1 MSAKTKSRST
11 TKKTHETPMLS
22 LRAAVREGSVDV
34 DARTVEL
41 IWTTGAKGRRYSWDI
56 GSYMEELEVS
66 DAAVRLDR
74 LNNGAPL
81 LDTHNQYELRAV
93 LAVVERAW
101 IEGGDGH
108 ALVRFSKREDADV
121 VFKDVADGILRNI
134 SVGYAVHRYEV
145 TESEDDKLPTYRAV
159 DWEPMELSLVPIG
172 FDDGA
177 KIRSAKT
184 PAEYEGQRFNTIFE
198 VREASKPSETP
209 AAVPTTQEEDAMTEE
224 EKRAAEEAK
233 RAADETLRRES
244 AEAERK
250 RSLSIRTMARKV
262 QLDDEAFVDDLVER
276 GVSVSDASIA
286 LIDKVAEKQAKDQ
299 PNTRNSQ
306 PTVISGVDTAVLVAK
321 RSAMMNALDHR
332 CAPNTIKLE
341 ETGREFRG
349 MRLVDM
355 ARECVEMVGGNTRG
369 LMPAEIA
376 KAALG
381 CDRQAMRS
389 AGMHSTSDF
398 PLLLGSTV
406 NRSLR
411 AAYEVAPQ
419 TWRPLGRQ
427 TTVPDFRAVTRAALG
442 DIAALEKIKEH
453 GEYQYGT
460 LEEDGAPIKVAK
472 FGKIIA
478 ITWEAIVNDDL
489 GAFTRVPQALGNAAA
504 QTESDVVW
512 SLLLGN
518 PNYTD
523 STPIFHADHG
533 NLAASGGAINTT
545 TLAAARA
552 SMRKQKTKGGAFL
565 NLAPEFLVVGPDKE
579 LEAYQFTSSNYV
591 PAKNAD
597 INDSRNAALTVIVDA
612 RITGNQWYL
621 YASPGVVDTFE
632 YAYLEGEQGV
642 FTETREGFEVDGMEI
657 KARLVFGAGW
667 IDYRAGYKNPGA

>member
-1 MSAKTKSRST
+1 MPTPNQVMTR
-11 TKKTHETPMLS
+11 KTHETPAFNF
-22 LRAAVREGSVDV
+22 RASVRPESVDIEN
-34 DARTVEL
+34 RTVEL
-41 IWTTGAKGRRYSWDI
+41 IWTTGAKGRRWSWDV

-66 DAAVRLDR
+66 DVAVRMDR

-81 LDTHNQYELRAV
+81 LGVHNQYELGAV

-101 IEGGDGH
+101 IADGVGH
-108 ALVRFSKREDADV
+108 ALVRFSKREDADI
-121 VFKDVADGILRNI
+121 VFKDVIDGILRNV
-134 SVGYAVHRYEV
+134 SVGYAVHRYELI
-145 TESEDDKLPTYRAV
+145 EAEDDKLPTYRAV
-159 DWEPMELSLVPIG
+159 DWEPLEISLVPIG

-177 KIRSAKT
+177 KVRSAKT
-184 PAEYEGQRFNTIFE
+184 PADYTGDRFKTIFE
-198 VREASKPSETP
+198 VRGANQPTGTT

-250 RSLSIRTMARKV
+250 RSLNIRAMARKV

-276 GVSVSDASIA
+276 GVSVADASIA
-286 LIDKVAEKQAKDQ
+286 LIDKVAEKQSKDQ
-299 PNTRNSQ
+299 PNTRSSQ
-306 PTVISGVDTAVLVAK
+306 PTVVTGGQDVAVLTAK

-332 CAPNTIKLE
+332 CAPTTIKLE
-341 ETGREFRG
+341 EAGREFRG

-406 NRSLR
+406 NRTLR
-411 AAYEVAPQ
+411 AAYELAPQ
-419 TWRPLGRQ
+419 TWRPLGRP

-460 LEEDGAPIKVAK
+460 LEEEGAPIKVAK

-489 GAFTRVPQALGNAAA
+489 GAFTRVPQALGAAAA

-523 STPIFHADHG
+523 GTPIFHADHG

-552 SMRKQKTKGGAFL
+552 AMRKQKSKAGAYL
-565 NLAPEFLVVGPDKE
+565 NLSPEFLIVGPDKE

-657 KARLVFGAGW
+657 KARLVFGAAW
-667 IDYRAGYKNPGA
+667 IDFRPAYKNPGA

>member
-1 MSAKTKSRST
+1 MPTPNQPT
-11 TKKTHETPMLS
+11 INKTHETPMLS

-34 DARTVEL
+34 EQRTVEL
-41 IWTTGAKGRRYSWDI
+41 TWTTGSKGRRWSWDI

-66 DAAVRLDR
+66 AKALRLDR
-74 LNNGAPL
+74 LNNGAPFL
-81 LDTHNQYELRAV
+81 NAHSSYELSDV
-93 LAVVERAW
+93 IGVVEKAW
-101 IEGGDGH
+101 IEGEEGR
-108 ALVRFSKREDADV
+108 ALVRFSQREDVEGIFRDV
-121 VFKDVADGILRNI
+121 QDGILRNI

-145 TESEDDKLPTYRAV
+145 IEEEDDKLPTYRAV
-159 DWEPMELSLVPIG
+159 DWEPLELSLVPIG

-184 PAEYEGQRFNTIFE
+184 AADYQGQRFNTIFE
-198 VREASKPSETP
+198 VREAQQPLDQP
-209 AAVPTTQEEDAMTEE
+209 AAVANTTEETPMNEE
-224 EKRAAEEAK
+224 EKRAAEELIRKQA
-233 RAADETLRRES
+233 E
-244 AEAERK
+244 EAERK
-250 RSLSIRTMARKV
+250 RSLTIRQMAKKV
-262 QLDDEAFVDDLVER
+262 ELGDDVADDLIAR
-276 GVSVSDASIA
+276 GVSIADASSA
-286 LIDKVAEKQAKDQ
+286 LIDKVAERQAGNQ
-299 PNTRNSQ
+299 PQTRNSQ
-306 PTVISGVDTAVLVAK
+306 PTVTGGVDTTVLVAK

-341 ETGREFRG
+341 EAGREFRG

-355 ARECVEMVGGNTRG
+355 ARECVEMVGGSTRG

-398 PLLLGSTV
+398 PLLLGNTV
-406 NRSLR
+406 NRTLR

-442 DIAALEKIKEH
+442 DIAALEQIKEH

-523 STPIFHADHG
+523 GVAIFHANHG

-591 PAKNAD
+591 PAKNSD

-667 IDYRAGYKNPGA
+667 VDYRAGYKNPGA

>member
-1 MSAKTKSRST
+1 MPTPNQPT
-11 TKKTHETPMLS
+11 TNKTHETPMLS

-34 DARTVEL
+34 EQRTVEL
-41 IWTTGAKGRRYSWDI
+41 TWTTGSKGRRWSWDI

-66 DAAVRLDR
+66 DKALRLDR
-74 LNNGAPL
+74 LNNGAPFL
-81 LDTHNQYELRAV
+81 NAHSSYELSDV
-93 LAVVERAW
+93 IGVVEKAW
-101 IEGGDGH
+101 IDGEEGR
-108 ALVRFSKREDADV
+108 ALVRFSQREDVEGIFRDV
-121 VFKDVADGILRNI
+121 QDGILRNI

-145 TESEDDKLPTYRAV
+145 LEEEDDKLPTYRAV
-159 DWEPMELSLVPIG
+159 DWEPLELSLVPIG

-184 PAEYEGQRFNTIFE
+184 AADYQGQRFNTIFE
-198 VREASKPSETP
+198 VREAPASLDPP
-209 AAVPTTQEEDAMTEE
+209 AAVANTPEENPMNEE
-224 EKRAAEEAK
+224 EKRAAEELIRKQA
-233 RAADETLRRES
+233 E
-244 AEAERK
+244 EAERK
-250 RSLSIRTMARKV
+250 RSLTIRQMAKKV
-262 QLDDEAFVDDLVER
+262 DLSDDVADDLIAR
-276 GVSVSDASIA
+276 GVSIADASSA
-286 LIDKVAEKQAKDQ
+286 LIDKVAERQAGSQ
-299 PNTRNSQ
+299 PETRNSQ
-306 PTVISGVDTAVLVAK
+306 STVTGGVDTAVLVAK

-398 PLLLGSTV
+398 PLLLGNTV
-406 NRSLR
+406 NRTLR

-442 DIAALEKIKEH
+442 DIAALEQIKEH

-518 PNYTD
+518 PSYTD
-523 STPIFHADHG
+523 GVAIFHANHG

-591 PAKNAD
+591 PAKNSD

>member
-1 MSAKTKSRST
+1 
-11 TKKTHETPMLS
+11 MLS
-22 LRAAVREGSVDV
+22 LRAAVREGSVNV
-34 DARTVEL
+34 EERTVEL
-41 IWTTGAKGRRYSWDI
+41 TWTTGSKGRRWSWDI

-66 DAAVRLDR
+66 AKALRLDR
-74 LNNGAPL
+74 LNNGAPFL
-81 LDTHNQYELRAV
+81 NAHSSYELSDV
-93 LAVVERAW
+93 IGVVEKAW
-101 IEGGDGH
+101 LEGEEGR
-108 ALVRFSKREDADV
+108 ALVRFSQREDVEGIFRDV
-121 VFKDVADGILRNI
+121 QDGILRNI

-145 TESEDDKLPTYRAV
+145 VEEEDDKLPTYRAV
-159 DWEPMELSLVPIG
+159 DWEPLELSLVPIG

-184 PAEYEGQRFNTIFE
+184 AADYQGQRFNTIFD
-198 VREASKPSETP
+198 VREATTLPDQP
-209 AAVPTTQEEDAMTEE
+209 AAVANTTEENPMTEE
-224 EKRAAEEAK
+224 EKRAAEE
-233 RAADETLRRES
+233 LIRRES
-244 AEAERK
+244 ADAERK
-250 RSLSIRTMARKV
+250 RSMTIRQMAKKV
-262 QLDDEAFVDDLVER
+262 GLGDDVADDLVER
-276 GVSVSDASIA
+276 GVSIADASSA
-286 LIDKVAEKQAKDQ
+286 LIDKVAERQAGGQ
-299 PNTRNSQ
+299 PETRNSQ
-306 PTVISGVDTAVLVAK
+306 PTVIGGVDTAVLVAK

-332 CAPNTIKLE
+332 CAPTTIKLE
-341 ETGREFRG
+341 EAGREFRG

-406 NRSLR
+406 NRTLR

-523 STPIFHADHG
+523 GTPIFHADHG

-552 SMRKQKTKGGAFL
+552 SMRKQKSKGGAFL

-591 PAKNAD
+591 PAKNSD

-667 IDYRAGYKNPGA
+667 IDYRPGYKNPGA

>member
-1 MSAKTKSRST
+1 
-11 TKKTHETPMLS
+11 MLS
-22 LRAAVREGSVDV
+22 LRAAVRAGSVDV

-41 IWTTGAKGRRYSWDI
+41 TWTTGAKGRRWSWDV

-66 DAAVRLDR
+66 EDAVRLDR
-74 LNNGAPL
+74 LNNGAPFL
-81 LDTHNQYELRAV
+81 NAHNSYELDDV
-93 LAVVERAW
+93 IGVVEKAW
-101 IEGGDGH
+101 IDGAEGR
-108 ALVRFSKREDADV
+108 ALVRFSKRDDV
-121 VFKDVADGILRNI
+121 EKIFSDVQDGILRNI

-145 TESEDDKLPTYRAV
+145 TENADDKLPTYRAV

-172 FDDGA
+172 FDDGG
-177 KIRSAKT
+177 KFRSAKT
-184 PAEYEGQRFNTIFE
+184 ADEYKGQRFNTIFE
-198 VREASKPSETP
+198 VREANQPTGTT

-262 QLDDEAFVDDLVER
+262 SLNDEAFVDDLIER
-276 GVSVSDASIA
+276 GVSVADASSA
-286 LIDKVAEKQAKDQ
+286 LIDKLAERQAKDQ

-306 PTVISGVDTAVLVAK
+306 QTVVTGGQDQTVLTAK
-321 RSAMMNALDHR
+321 REAMQNALLHR
-332 CAPNTIKLE
+332 CDAKIKLE
-341 ETGREFRG
+341 DAGREFRG

-355 ARECVEMVGGNTRG
+355 AREFVEMSGGNARG
-369 LMPAEIA
+369 MTPQELAR
-376 KAALG
+376 AALG
-381 CDRQAMRS
+381 CDRQAVRA
-389 AGMHSTSDF
+389 AGMHTTSDF

-406 NRSLR
+406 NRTLR
-411 AAYEVAPQ
+411 DAYTNAPQ

-442 DIAALEKIKEH
+442 DIAALEHVKEH
-453 GEYQYGT
+453 GEYKYGT
-460 LEEDGAPIKVAK
+460 LTEDGAPIKVAK

-478 ITWEAIVNDDL
+478 ITWETIVNDDL
-489 GAFTRVPQALGNAAA
+489 GALTRIPAALGNAAA
-504 QTESDVVW
+504 ATESNVVW
-512 SLLLGN
+512 ALLLGN
-518 PNYTD
+518 PNFTD
-523 STPIFHADHG
+523 GTPFFDAAHG
-533 NLAASGGAINTT
+533 NVAGSGGAINTT

-552 SMRKQKTKGGAFL
+552 AMRKQKSKAGEFL
-565 NLAPEFLVVGPDKE
+565 NLAPEYLVVGPDKE

-597 INDSRNAALTVIVDA
+597 INDVRNASLTVIVDA

-621 YASPGVVDTFE
+621 YAAPGAVDTFE

-667 IDYRAGYKNPGA
+667 IDYRGAYKNPGA

>member
-1 MSAKTKSRST
+1 MSTPTPAT
-11 TKKTHETPMLS
+11 TKKTHDTPMLS

-34 DARTVEL
+34 EARTVEL
-41 IWTTGAKGRRYSWDI
+41 VWTTGAKGHRWSWDV

-66 DAAVRLDR
+66 DEAIRLER

-81 LDTHNQYELRAV
+81 LNTHKSEDLNDV
-93 LAVVERAW
+93 IGVVERAW
-101 IEGGDGH
+101 IEGDQGH
-108 ALVRFSKREDADV
+108 AVVRFSKRDDAEKIFLDV
-121 VFKDVADGILRNI
+121 QDKILRKI
-134 SVGYAVHRYEV
+134 SVKYVVHRYQI
-145 TESEDDKLPTYRAV
+145 TEDSDEKLPTYRAV
-159 DWEPMELSLVPIG
+159 DWEPLELSVVPIA

-177 KIRSAKT
+177 NIRSATT
-184 PAEYEGQRFNTIFE
+184 PADYQGQRFPTIFE
-198 VREASKPSETP
+198 VREAIEPSEQP

-224 EKRAAEEAK
+224 EKRAADEAI
-233 RAADETLRRES
+233 RRES
-244 AEAERK
+244 AETERK
-250 RSLSIRTMARKV
+250 RSLTIRGMARKV
-262 QLDDEAFVDDLVER
+262 ALDDDAFVEDLIER
-276 GVSVSDASIA
+276 GVSVADASIA
-286 LIDKVAEKQAKDQ
+286 LIDKVAERQAKDQ
-299 PNTRNSQ
+299 PNSRNSQ
-306 PTVISGVDTAVLVAK
+306 PTTITGGLDISVLSAK
-321 RSAMMNALDHR
+321 RTAMANALDHR
-332 CAPNTIKLE
+332 CAPTIIKLE
-341 ETGREFRG
+341 EAGREFRG

-406 NRSLR
+406 NRTLR

-523 STPIFHADHG
+523 ATAIFHADHG
-533 NLAASGGAINTT
+533 NLAAAGGAINTT

-552 SMRKQKTKGGAFL
+552 SMRKQKTKAGAFL

>member
-1 MSAKTKSRST
+1 MPKPNQVMTR
-11 TKKTHETPMLS
+11 KTHETPAFS
-22 LRAAVREGSVDV
+22 LRAAVRPESVDIEN
-34 DARTVEL
+34 RTVEL
-41 IWTTGAKGRRYSWDI
+41 TWTTGAKGRRWSWDT

-66 DAAVRLDR
+66 DKAVRLGR

-81 LDTHNQYELRAV
+81 LGVHNQYELRAV

-101 IEGGDGH
+101 LADGEGH
-108 ALVRFSKREDADV
+108 ALVRFSKREDADI
-121 VFKDVADGILRNI
+121 VFKDVIDGILRNV
-134 SVGYAVHRYEV
+134 SVGYAVHQYQL
-145 TESEDDKLPTYRAV
+145 TEEEDDKLPTYRAI
-159 DWEPMELSLVPIG
+159 DWEPLEISLVPIG

-177 KIRSAKT
+177 KVRSAKT
-184 PAEYEGQRFNTIFE
+184 PAEYTGDRFKTIFE
-198 VREASKPSETP
+198 VREATTLPAQP
-209 AAVPTTQEEDAMTEE
+209 AAVANTTEENPMTEE
-224 EKRAAEEAK
+224 EKRAAEE
-233 RAADETLRRES
+233 LIRRES
-244 AEAERK
+244 ADAERK
-250 RSLSIRTMARKV
+250 RSLTIRQMAKKV
-262 QLDDEAFVDDLVER
+262 GLGEDVADDLVER
-276 GVSVSDASIA
+276 GLSIADASA
-286 LIDKVAEKQAKDQ
+286 TLIDKVAERQAGSQ
-299 PNTRNSQ
+299 PETRNSQ
-306 PTVISGVDTAVLVAK
+306 PTVIGGVDTAVLVAK

-341 ETGREFRG
+341 EAGREFRG

-398 PLLLGSTV
+398 PLLLGNTV
-406 NRSLR
+406 NRTLR

-442 DIAALEKIKEH
+442 DIAALEQIKEH

-518 PNYTD
+518 PSYTD
-523 STPIFHADHG
+523 GVAIFHANHG

-552 SMRKQKTKGGAFL
+552 AMRKQKTKGGAFL

-591 PAKNAD
+591 PAKNSD

>member
-1 MSAKTKSRST
+1 
-11 TKKTHETPMLS
+11 MLS

-34 DARTVEL
+34 EQRTVEL
-41 IWTTGAKGRRYSWDI
+41 TWTTGSKGRRWSWDI

-66 DAAVRLDR
+66 AKALRLDR
-74 LNNGAPL
+74 LNNGAPFL
-81 LDTHNQYELRAV
+81 NAHSSYELSDV
-93 LAVVERAW
+93 IGVVEKAW
-101 IEGGDGH
+101 IEGEEGR
-108 ALVRFSKREDADV
+108 ALVRFSQREDVEGIFRDV
-121 VFKDVADGILRNI
+121 QDGILRNI

-145 TESEDDKLPTYRAV
+145 IEEEDDKLPTYRAV
-159 DWEPMELSLVPIG
+159 DWEPLELSLVPIG

-184 PAEYEGQRFNTIFE
+184 AADYQGQRFNTIFE
-198 VREASKPSETP
+198 VREAQQPLDQP
-209 AAVPTTQEEDAMTEE
+209 AAVANTTEETPMTEE
-224 EKRAAEEAK
+224 EKRAAEELIRKQA
-233 RAADETLRRES
+233 E
-244 AEAERK
+244 EAERK
-250 RSLSIRTMARKV
+250 RSLTIRQMAKKV
-262 QLDDEAFVDDLVER
+262 ELGDDVADDLIAR
-276 GVSVSDASIA
+276 GVSIADASSA
-286 LIDKVAEKQAKDQ
+286 LIDKVAERQAGNQ
-299 PNTRNSQ
+299 PQTRNSQ
-306 PTVISGVDTAVLVAK
+306 PTVTGGVDTTVLVAK

-355 ARECVEMVGGNTRG
+355 ARECVEMVGGSTRG

-398 PLLLGSTV
+398 PLLLGNTV
-406 NRSLR
+406 NRTLR

-442 DIAALEKIKEH
+442 DIAALEQIKEH

-523 STPIFHADHG
+523 GVAIFHANHG

-591 PAKNAD
+591 PAKNSD

>member
-1 MSAKTKSRST
+1 MPNPNQAT
-11 TKKTHETPMLS
+11 TKKTHETPAFS
-22 LRAAVREGSVDV
+22 LRAAVRPDSVDIEN
-34 DARTVEL
+34 RTVEL
-41 IWTTGAKGRRYSWDI
+41 TWTTGAKGRRWSWDV

-66 DAAVRLDR
+66 DKAVRLDR

-81 LDTHNQYELRAV
+81 LGVHNQYELRAV

-101 IEGGDGH
+101 LADGEGH
-108 ALVRFSKREDADV
+108 ALVRFSKRDDADI
-121 VFKDVADGILRNI
+121 VFKDVIDGILRNV
-134 SVGYAVHRYEV
+134 SVGYAVHQYQL
-145 TESEDDKLPTYRAV
+145 TEEEDDKLPTYRAV
-159 DWEPMELSLVPIG
+159 DWEPLEISLVPIG

-177 KIRSAKT
+177 KVRSAKT
-184 PAEYEGQRFNTIFE
+184 PAEYTGDRFKTIFE
-198 VREASKPSETP
+198 VREAKTLPDQP
-209 AAVPTTQEEDAMTEE
+209 AAVANIPEENPMTEE
-224 EKRAAEEAK
+224 EKRAAEE
-233 RAADETLRRES
+233 LIRRES
-244 AEAERK
+244 ADAERK
-250 RSLSIRTMARKV
+250 RSLTIRQMAKKV
-262 QLDDEAFVDDLVER
+262 GLGDDVADDLVER
-276 GVSVSDASIA
+276 GVSIADASVA
-286 LIDKVAEKQAKDQ
+286 LIDKVAERQAGGQ
-299 PNTRNSQ
+299 PETRNSQ
-306 PTVISGVDTAVLVAK
+306 PTVTGGIDTAVLVAK

-632 YAYLEGEQGV
+632 YAYLEGEKGV

>member
-1 MSAKTKSRST
+1 MPTPNQAT
-11 TKKTHETPMLS
+11 TNKTHETPMLS

-34 DARTVEL
+34 EARTVEL
-41 IWTTGAKGRRYSWDI
+41 VWTTGAKGHRWSWDV

-66 DAAVRLDR
+66 EDAIRLDR

-81 LDTHNQYELRAV
+81 LNTHKSEDLNDV
-93 LAVVERAW
+93 IGVVERAW
-101 IEGGDGH
+101 LEGEQGH
-108 ALVRFSKREDADV
+108 ALVRFSKRDDAEKIFLDV
-121 VFKDVADGILRNI
+121 QDGILRKI
-134 SVGYAVHRYEV
+134 SVKYVVHRYQI
-145 TESEDDKLPTYRAV
+145 TEDSDEKLPTYRAV
-159 DWEPMELSLVPIG
+159 DWEPLELSVVPIA

-177 KIRSAKT
+177 NFRNATT
-184 PAEYEGQRFNTIFE
+184 PADYKGQRFPTIFE
-198 VREASKPSETP
+198 VREANEPSEKP

-224 EKRAAEEAK
+224 EKRAAEE
-233 RAADETLRRES
+233 TLRREA

-250 RSLSIRTMARKV
+250 RSLNIRTMARKV
-262 QLDDEAFVDDLVER
+262 QLDDEEFIDDLVER

-286 LIDKVAEKQAKDQ
+286 LIDKVAEKQNKDQ
-299 PNTRNSQ
+299 PNTRSSQ
-306 PTVISGVDTAVLVAK
+306 PTVVTGGQDVAVLTAK

-332 CAPNTIKLE
+332 CAPTTIKLE
-341 ETGREFRG
+341 EAGREFRG

-406 NRSLR
+406 NRTLR
-411 AAYEVAPQ
+411 AAYELAPQ
-419 TWRPLGRQ
+419 TWRPLGRP

-460 LEEDGAPIKVAK
+460 LEEEGAPIKVAK

-489 GAFTRVPQALGNAAA
+489 GAFTRVPQALGAAAA

-523 STPIFHADHG
+523 ATPIFHADHG

-552 SMRKQKTKGGAFL
+552 AMRKQKSKAGAFL
-565 NLAPEFLVVGPDKE
+565 NLSPEFLIVGPDKE

-657 KARLVFGAGW
+657 KARLVFGAAW
-667 IDYRAGYKNPGA
+667 IDFRPAYKNPGA